1 MAEMTTNKD
10 KLDTFYLEIVDE
22 DITFKKLVSIVPII
36 YYVSECEI
44 NQLNF
49 AMNIKSIKTYLV
61 STREIL

>member
-10 KLDTFYLEIVDE
+10 KLDTFYFEIVDE